1 MSFWMTGMWGRV
13 SLTGTRDQGSVLH
26 VHVVGFVF
34 WVRWFHFQFFRITF
48 SIYRLINVDLNRY
61 HSCIYICKSCE
72 YRYIK
77 KIWGRRGTRKLL
89 QFYLAL
95 LQNGSGIVE
104 KVSIWVWRYRSIKFN
119 LWWELWS
126 FYCREVCY
134 F

>member
-34 WVRWFHFQFFRITF
+34 WVRSFHFQFFRITF
-48 SIYRLINVDLNRY
+48 SIYRLINVVLNHY

-72 YRYIK
+72 YIK
-77 KIWGRRGTRKLL
+77 KNLGGARKHL

-104 KVSIWVWRYRSIKFN
+104 KVSIWVWRYRCIKFN

-126 FYCREVCY
+126 FYSREVCY